1 MCGLWLRSSCLIN
14 FDVENCKQKPK
25 NCKQTAKNGLD
36 RDEAEAGLARNH
48 ELIVIISRDFG
59 FDDGL
64 GHVD

>member
-14 FDVENCKQKPK
+14 FDVENCKQNPK

-36 RDEAEAGLARNH
+36 RDEAGLARNH